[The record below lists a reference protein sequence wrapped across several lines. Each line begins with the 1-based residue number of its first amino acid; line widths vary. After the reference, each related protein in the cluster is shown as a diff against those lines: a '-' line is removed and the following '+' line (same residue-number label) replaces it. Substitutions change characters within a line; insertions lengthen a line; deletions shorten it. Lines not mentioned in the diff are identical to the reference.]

1 MFDFLRRKKPAAE
14 NTFKVRVERFWDWF
28 ASESEKMLAAIDDK
42 RCGDLMGSVSKNVD
56 AFGGGFGWVFGPG
69 VNGAR
74 HSFTLTG
81 EGVVERQLLAQYWES
96 RAPKLPGWY
105 FHSSRQAST
114 EQPSWKINMGG
125 ETFEPTAF
133 WCSVFI
139 DEKEG
144 KFDITVWHPL
154 FAKLPKDEQFRILFI
169 VLDELFGEF
178 GTQRWLGEIKMA
190 DHRLAES
197 MPFAELRDFVA
208 AETAK
213 REWKLIPPGERV
225 SLYRFEEPDDFS
237 RGDVLTWTTRVPSLI
252 PELFDTGGKPAD
264 LLEGSGADFVFV
276 TIPREMLPKGGE
288 VDARFEIEEAFENAL
303 QSAQSGTV
311 IGGSLGPNGG
321 YIDLLIFDGSRSV
334 EIITSVM
341 RQIGMPKAAS
351 VFRFCKPHGPKL
363 A

>member
-1 MFDFLRRKKPAAE
+1 
-14 NTFKVRVERFWDWF
+14 
-28 ASESEKMLAAIDDK
+28 MLASIDDK
-42 RCGDLMGSVSKNVD
+42 RCGDLTEEVSRNVD
-56 AFGGGFGWVFGPG
+56 ALGGRFGWVFGPG
-69 VNGAR
+69 DGGAR

-81 EGVVERQLLAQYWES
+81 EGVVERQILAQYWES
-96 RAPKLPGWY
+96 RAPKLAGWSFY
-105 FHSSRQAST
+105 SSRQASLV
-114 EQPSWKINMGG
+114 QPSWEVEMHG
-125 ETFEPTAF
+125 ETFNPAAF
-133 WCSVFI
+133 WCAVFI
-139 DEKEG
+139 DDQAE

-154 FAKLPKDEQFRILFI
+154 FAKLPKKEQFRILFI

-190 DHRLAES
+190 DDRLAES
-197 MPFAELRDFVA
+197 MPIAELRDFVT

-213 REWKLIPPGERV
+213 REWKLIPPGECV
-225 SLYRFEEPDDFS
+225 SLFRFEEARDFP
-237 RGDVLTWTTRVPSLI
+237 RGDVLTWATRVPSLML
-252 PELFDTGGKPAD
+252 ELSDTEGKPTD
-264 LLEGSGADFVFV
+264 LIEGSGADFVFV
-276 TIPREMLPKGGE
+276 TIPKEMLPKGGE

-321 YIDLLIFDGSRSV
+321 YVDVLIFDGNKSL

-351 VFRFCKPHGPKL
+351 VFRFCKPYGPKL